1 MARISAIKSQPTLI
15 ERARGA
21 LIGAAI
27 TASTVT
33 FGSPVLVIGLVRVL
47 APTRSA
53 EQALDRLAV
62 NVTNQWLGVNSWLID
77 QALPAIDWQ
86 LTMPTGLS
94 LDKQY
99 LLICNH
105 QSWVDTTV
113 MQHIGLPRMPLT
125 RFFTKWELIF
135 IPFLGLAFKIL
146 GFPMMKRHG
155 KEAIAKNPALKQ
167 QDMLEAKR
175 ACEGL
180 LNQPF
185 TLLNY
190 LEGTRFTPKKHAAQQ
205 SPYRNLLK
213 PKAGGLG
220 LAIQILGQRVDGLID
235 MTIVYPDGIPG
246 YTDFWMGRVRR
257 VGVDL
262 REITIPDWVLLGDY
276 EEDRQFRAK
285 FHQWVAMLWSNKQ
298 HTIDQMM
305 NRFNQT
311 DDALSPANIQINA
324 K

>member
-1 MARISAIKSQPTLI
+1 MARISALSSQPSLI
-15 ERARGA
+15 ERARGT

-27 TASTVT
+27 TASTFT
-33 FGSPVLVIGLVRVL
+33 LGPPVLAIGLVRVL
-47 APTRSA
+47 TPTRLA
-53 EQALDRLAV
+53 GQTLDQLAI
-62 NVTNQWLGVNSWLID
+62 NLTNKWLGINSWLID
-77 QALPAIDWQ
+77 NVLPEIEWQ

-146 GFPMMKRHG
+146 GFPMMKRHS

-167 QDMLEAKR
+167 QDMIEAKR

-205 SPYRNLLK
+205 SPYPNLLK

-257 VGVDL
+257 IGVDL
-262 REITIPDWVLLGDY
+262 REIQIPDWALAGDY
-276 EEDRQFRAK
+276 EEDREFRAR
-285 FHQWVAMLWSNKQ
+285 FHTWVAELWANKQ
-298 HTIDQMM
+298 RTIDQMM
-305 NRFNQT
+305 NRFNHV
-311 DDALSPANIQINA
+311 DDALAPANMQINA

>member
-1 MARISAIKSQPTLI
+1 MVRISALSSQPTFI
-15 ERARGA
+15 ERARGT

-27 TASTVT
+27 TANTVT
-33 FGSPVLVIGLVRVL
+33 FGSPVLVIGLIRVL

-62 NVTNQWLGVNSWLID
+62 NVTNKWLEVNSWLID
-77 QALPAIDWQ
+77 KVLPEIDWQ

-190 LEGTRFTPKKHAAQQ
+190 LEGTRFTPKKHAAQK
-205 SPYRNLLK
+205 SPYPNLLK

-235 MTIVYPDGIPG
+235 MTIVYPDGIPS

-257 VGVDL
+257 IGVDL
-262 REITIPDWVLLGDY
+262 REIKIPNWVLKGDY
-276 EEDRQFRAK
+276 EEDREFRAQ
-285 FHQWVAMLWSNKQ
+285 FHQWVATLWASKQ
-298 HTIDQMM
+298 HTIDQILS
-305 NRFNQT
+305 RFNHT
-311 DDALSPANIQINA
+311 DDALSPAINQINV

>member
-1 MARISAIKSQPTLI
+1 
-15 ERARGA
+15 
-21 LIGAAI
+21 
-27 TASTVT
+27 
-33 FGSPVLVIGLVRVL
+33 
-47 APTRSA
+47 
-53 EQALDRLAV
+53 
-62 NVTNQWLGVNSWLID
+62 
-77 QALPAIDWQ
+77 
-86 LTMPTGLS
+86 
-94 LDKQY
+94 
-99 LLICNH
+99 
-105 QSWVDTTV
+105 

-146 GFPMMKRHG
+146 GFPMMKRHS
-155 KEAIAKNPALKQ
+155 KEAIAKNPALKL
-167 QDMLEAKR
+167 QDMMEAKH

-205 SPYRNLLK
+205 SPYPNLLK
-213 PKAGGLG
+213 PKAGGIG

-257 VGVDL
+257 IGVDL
-262 REITIPDWVLLGDY
+262 REIAIPDWVLAGDY
-276 EEDRQFRAK
+276 EEDPEFRAE
-285 FHQWVAMLWSNKQ
+285 FQQWVAALWANKQ
-298 HTIDQMM
+298 RTIDQMM
-305 NRFNQT
+305 NRFNHA
-311 DDALSPANIQINA
+311 DDALAPANIQINA